1 MQVEDNTSYA
11 LQNTTNDRIH
21 FSEPD
26 VVLHHSQRGINLKK
40 ASTSSCHVDGCE
52 AKRWKYPAT
61 YLIQSPKHLS
71 KLGRRHSFPSIEQI
85 EQTDVPVPSTKQI
98 EQTDVPVQIEESDPL
113 PGTSSLSAGNEFLLQ
128 QHQYGNSSRIPQA
141 CRSTC
146 QREDKRK
153 TFRAFPYMQEVDPEM
168 LPFLVEPSGE
178 AGLDEIEDYCIEN
191 IRGTCCC
198 FCIGIY
204 GIYKSIQ
211 CRRAKNRCEIKLA
224 RHYGKAAKSA
234 AFTATLVGTVF
245 IIFYIWFG
253 CYYYYQKVLKKEGA
267 KYYANF
273 YEP

>member
-1 MQVEDNTSYA
+1 MNVSSQGMQVEDNISQA
-11 LQNTTNDRIH
+11 LQNVTNDRIH
-21 FSEPD
+21 LSEPD
-26 VVLHHSQRGINLKK
+26 VVLHHSQREVNLNKG
-40 ASTSSCHVDGCE
+40 SSSSCHVE
-52 AKRWKYPAT
+52 IYKAKRWKYPDT
-61 YLIQSPKHLS
+61 YQLPSPRHLS

-85 EQTDVPVPSTKQI
+85 K
-98 EQTDVPVQIEESDPL
+98 QTDVPVQIEESDPL
-113 PGTSSLSAGNEFLLQ
+113 PGTSSLSGGNEFLSQ

-141 CRSTC
+141 CQSTY
-146 QREDKRK
+146 QREDTRK
-153 TFRAFPYMQEVDPEM
+153 TFRTPSFRFPYMQEVDPEM
-168 LPFLVEPSGE
+168 LPFLVVPSE
-178 AGLDEIEDYCIEN
+178 ETGLDEIEDYGVEN
-191 IRGTCCC
+191 VRGTCCC

-211 CRRAKNRCEIKLA
+211 CRRAKNRSDIKLA
-224 RHYGKAAKSA
+224 RHYSKAAKSA